1 MQEVKAEY
9 KRQRRC
15 ETLVR
20 FRVQKKKKFSNMRL
34 ERDRLELEVK
44 QRLAALRA
52 AEAKPRSD
60 DDISTDSDQTRDA
73 VCYLALESD
82 ALRTEN
88 LELHQKLQQH
98 KRLWSI
104 VDEGVL
110 EVTSQGLY
118 LNGYNVYEA
127 SDRSEWITQ
136 PRQNEA
142 GWRVSF
148 PNGEPSFFFEPF
160 LREDFDAIYKECID
174 EFLLTHQYIAP
185 AGTLF
190 GWTVHYAPAVGSL
203 KGNSVVARARF
214 SRRVRSS
221 LENVDGMV
229 TAADLNSLPLI
240 VTSLGWRN
248 EHRSS
253 VSIQVLQ
260 KFEKDAYI
268 MVCNMPGSPNS
279 RYLFLV
285 RREPRVLQ
293 DGRRAVAYT
302 TAIANSE
309 ANSRA
314 RSVEGTQNDVE
325 WAREGS
331 NVCQVT
337 EVDDSTVD
345 IKFDFK
351 AACQDDLHAR
361 FVCIQWAQ
369 FVCRWLQ
376 GIDPLTLL
384 DSQKEPTLNH

>member
-1 MQEVKAEY
+1 MCSLVPSDAAIPDASLFQDWAASTTEVWMQEVKAEY

-34 ERDRLELEVK
+34 ERDRLEQEVK
-44 QRLAALRA
+44 QRLAALCA
-52 AEAKPRSD
+52 GEAKPRSD

-73 VCYLALESD
+73 VCYLALESN

-110 EVTSQGLY
+110 KVTNQGLY

-148 PNGEPSFFFEPF
+148 PNGESSFFFEPF
-160 LREDFDAIYKECID
+160 LREDFDAIYKKCID
-174 EFLLTHQYIAP
+174 EFLLTHQYIAS

-190 GWTVHYAPAVGSL
+190 GRTVHYAPAVRSL
-203 KGNSVVARARF
+203 KGNSVVAQARF
-214 SRRVRSS
+214 SRRVRCS

-229 TAADLNSLPLI
+229 TGADLNSLPLI

-268 MVCNMPGSPNS
+268 TCLARQTSGVC
-279 RYLFLV
+279 F
-285 RREPRVLQ
+285 
-293 DGRRAVAYT
+293 
-302 TAIANSE
+302 
-309 ANSRA
+309 
-314 RSVEGTQNDVE
+314 
-325 WAREGS
+325 
-331 NVCQVT
+331 
-337 EVDDSTVD
+337 
-345 IKFDFK
+345 
-351 AACQDDLHAR
+351 
-361 FVCIQWAQ
+361 
-369 FVCRWLQ
+369 
-376 GIDPLTLL
+376 
-384 DSQKEPTLNH
+384 